1 MINLHIHLEANIQ
14 KDFLQSVTE
23 LELLPDPLNK
33 LASKRSRFVAVTF
46 HHARK
51 YFMSR
56 LANQTACT
64 APLIAVLDM
73 RAAVLK

>member
-1 MINLHIHLEANIQ
+1 MHIPVEANIQ
-14 KDFLQSVTE
+14 KGFLQRATE
-23 LELLPDPLNK
+23 LVLLPDTLDN
-33 LASKRSRFVAVTF
+33 LASKRSRFVTVTF

-51 YFMSR
+51 YFTSL

-64 APLIAVLDM
+64 APVTAVLDM